1 MHPVAANRATP
12 ARASS
17 SGRMFREASR
27 RARLAP
33 AAHLPWRAR
42 RSADNPSGR
51 GFPRRGFCAPLTPSS
66 SVATSRRQGTGIARV
81 TAATRARTSGS
92 RSRSTR
98 TRRTPRSRS
107 GRGAR
112 RPRRRSS
119 RARVRRLVPLRRGA
133 QIESHPR
140 AVPSPPRRSSDHR
153 VPRTPLRSQKPLRPW
168 SLRDGDKPRPTLTPV
183 FLPHWVFDIEVSVK
197 YRGKVGFHAGGG
209 KTQWMSVDTWKDGG
223 TTKYDA
229 THPAMQICASFRHR
243 RDLVAAVTDRT
254 SGNSRRLRLRP
265 PSPTTC
271 SSRRCPTQP
280 RPRSPPRATARARP
294 APSSSSVSG

>member
-1 MHPVAANRATP
+1 
-12 ARASS
+12 
-17 SGRMFREASR
+17 MFREASR
-27 RARLAP
+27 RARAP

-197 YRGKVGFHAGGG
+197 YRGKVGFPRAAARRNGCPWTRG
-209 KTQWMSVDTWKDGG
+209 KTAARRNTTPPTQPCRYAPASDT
-223 TTKYDA
+223 DA
-229 THPAMQICASFRHR
+229 TSSRLSP
-243 RDLVAAVTDRT
+243 DRT

-280 RPRSPPRATARARP
+280 RPRAAARDGAGPPG
-294 APSSSSVSG
+294 SVVVERFGVNEV